1 MIREFEFY
9 HGAVF
14 ARLLHGRQ
22 QGCSIRLFHSESNSS
37 YVIDSDI
44 GVYIMVSAK
53 RLTPWRFT
61 FAREHQ
67 AEIEELRMTA
77 SRVFVLLVC
86 YDDGIVCLSYDEMK
100 QILDAEYGEAEWISA
115 TRRRREMYSVKGS
128 DGSLEFKIGHSDFP
142 SKLFGQISA
151 PADNRS

>member
-22 QGCSIRLFHSESNSS
+22 NGCSIRLFRRESNSS
-37 YVIDSDI
+37 YIIDSDVGI
-44 GVYIMVSAK
+44 YIKYSAK

-61 FAREHQ
+61 FANEHQ
-67 AEIEELRMTA
+67 AEIEELRVA
-77 SRVFVLLVC
+77 VSRAFVLLVC
-86 YDDGIVCLSYDEMK
+86 YDDGIVCLGYDELK
-100 QILDAEYGEAEWISA
+100 QILDAEYGKAEWISA

-128 DGSLEFKIGHSDFP
+128 DGSLEFKIGHNDFP
-142 SKLFGQISA
+142 SKLFGPITT
-151 PADNRS
+151 PADTR